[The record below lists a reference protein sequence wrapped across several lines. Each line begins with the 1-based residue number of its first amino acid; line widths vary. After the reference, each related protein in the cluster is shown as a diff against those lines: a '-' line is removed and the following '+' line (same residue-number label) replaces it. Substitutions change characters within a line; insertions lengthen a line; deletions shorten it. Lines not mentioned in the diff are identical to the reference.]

1 MASPD
6 WQRIL
11 GVRFFNGAAPDAV
24 DYITRVGGYT
34 VVPAAPALVK
44 IENDPAYRCA
54 LVEADLAIADSGF
67 MVLLWRMLRGRTIA
81 RISGLK
87 YLRILLANPRL
98 RVRGSIFLVLPH
110 ESSREKALVWLREES
125 FEITADDC
133 YIAPKYQRSEVRDQ
147 RSVALPAEP
156 INAGKRERLPYSS
169 DLPSSISDPASP
181 ASSPGIE
188 DPKLVSIIEQRK
200 PKHIIT
206 GIGGGV
212 QEKLGFYL
220 REHLSYGPAIHCIG
234 AALAFLTGD
243 QKPIPMWADR
253 IYLGWFLR
261 LARAPHHY
269 TRRFSSAFRLPG
281 MIWRYG
287 SELPPLKITK

>member
-11 GVRFFNGAAPDAV
+11 GVRFFDGAASDAV

-44 IENDPAYRCA
+44 IENDPAYRRA

-67 MVLLWRMLRGRTIA
+67 MVLLWRLLQRRTIA

-87 YLRILLANPRL
+87 YLRILLADTRL
-98 RVRGSIFLVLPH
+98 RERGSTFLVLPH
-110 ESSREKALVWLREES
+110 QSSLEKALVWLRHKGFDIAS
-125 FEITADDC
+125 DDC
-133 YIAPKYQRSEVRDQ
+133 YIAPNYSVGQALPPASAEQRQ
-147 RSVALPAEP
+147 PGMVALQ
-156 INAGKRERLPYSS
+156 ITK
-169 DLPSSISDPASP
+169 SP
-181 ASSPGIE
+181 VVE
-188 DPKLVSIIEQRK
+188 DQDLVSIIEQRK
-200 PKHIIT
+200 PKHIIV

-220 REHLSYGPAIHCIG
+220 RERLSYRPAIHCIG

-253 IYLGWFLR
+253 MYLGWFLR

-269 TRRFSSAFRLPG
+269 ARRFAPAFRLPG